1 MTVFASFG
9 ANTLTVFGDNGRH
22 TIELS
27 RNAAGQL
34 LVNSGTIAVSGDTP
48 TVTNTRSIAV
58 FGQGTRDDV
67 IINEANGAM
76 PRVNL
81 FGGAANDV
89 LTGGS
94 DAVFLIGQ
102 AEHATLRSSAA
113 PAACWA

>member
-1 MTVFASFG
+1 MA
-9 ANTLTVFGDNGRH
+9 
-22 TIELS
+22 
-27 RNAAGQL
+27 
-34 LVNSGTIAVSGDTP
+34 
-48 TVTNTRSIAV
+48 NTRSIAV
-58 FGQGTRDDV
+58 FGQGANDDV